1 VPAPAPP
8 SSGAAEPVAETVD
21 PPGSMTGAER
31 GAPGTHGG
39 RVSTDTDSQ
48 PLPLAFVEPLV
59 TVPHGIPAPRA
70 DRPDA
75 ELVAAARGRPAELGA
90 VYDRYGEALFRFCL
104 GLLHDRDAAADCVQE
119 VFHTAATRL
128 HQLRDP
134 AALRAWLF
142 AIARHEAS
150 RRRRHDRRERAFAE
164 LPDRPDIA
172 LDPSVRV
179 GQREL
184 AELMGEASRG
194 LPDRDRAALALH
206 YDQELDSP
214 EIAAVL
220 GLSLTTTTTLLH
232 RARATFERSLAALVL
247 SRRARAGRSRCP
259 ELTALVARWDGTV
272 TVLWR
277 KRIARHVDYCPTC
290 TADRADAVNPRT
302 LLGATPVFVPMPRWL
317 RAASLEHVAAAVPA
331 RGRRS
336 WWPSAARGSLLGG
349 GMSSGTASLA
359 IAAAIPVAGL
369 LAAGAAPLDA
379 MIGGGPVTT
388 EQAPTAPVPGGG
400 PAPAPPAPRFG
411 FDMPTFAVVPPPGS
425 TMPAPAPVPRPAAP
439 PVGSSGTVVPTT
451 GPRSPNRLAPP
462 PPQETL
468 APEPTEDGRAPTVS
482 ATVGPTPAPA
492 GN

>member
-1 VPAPAPP
+1 
-8 SSGAAEPVAETVD
+8 
-21 PPGSMTGAER
+21 M
-31 GAPGTHGG
+31 
-39 RVSTDTDSQ
+39 STDTDSQ
-48 PLPLAFVEPLV
+48 PLPLAFVEPLA

-70 DRPDA
+70 GIPDA
-75 ELVAAARGRPAELGA
+75 ELVAAARARPAELGA

-104 GLLHDRDAAADCVQE
+104 GLLPDRDAAADCVQE

-150 RRRRHDRRERAFAE
+150 RRRRHDGRELALAE
-164 LPDRPDIA
+164 LPDRPDTA
-172 LDPSVRV
+172 ADPAVRV
-179 GQREL
+179 GRQEL

-206 YDQELDSP
+206 YHQDLDGP
-214 EIAAVL
+214 EIAAAL

-247 SRRARAGRSRCP
+247 SRRARAGRSRCS
-259 ELTALVARWDGTV
+259 ELTASVARWDGTV

-277 KRIARHVDYCPTC
+277 KRIARHIDYCPTC

-302 LLGATPVFVPMPRWL
+302 LLGAAPVFVPLPTWL

-331 RGRRS
+331 RGRGS
-336 WWPSAARGSLLGG
+336 WWPPAARASLLAGLPAGG
-349 GMSSGTASLA
+349 VAALA
-359 IAAAIPVAGL
+359 LAVAIPVAGL
-369 LAAGAAPLDA
+369 LASGATPLGAAV
-379 MIGGGPVTT
+379 GGGPVTT
-388 EQAPTAPVPGGG
+388 EQVPPVGGG
-400 PAPAPPAPRFG
+400 PAPAPSAPRFG
-411 FDMPTFAVVPPPGS
+411 VDMPTFAVLPPPGT
-425 TMPAPAPVPRPAAP
+425 TMPGPPPPAPVPQPAAP
-439 PVGSSGTVVPTT
+439 SAGSSGTVIPTT
-451 GPRSPNRLAPP
+451 TAPRSPNRLAPP
-462 PPQETL
+462 PQATP
-468 APEPTEDGRAPTVS
+468 APPPETEDGRAPTVS